1 MSVIIFFV
9 AKRKQRNLAV
19 CGLVGSAARSAAR
32 SLLDGVK
39 IDKKEAGDAVAHI
52 NGCDF
57 CKMRIKND
65 IYDSRKGKCKKVYLD
80 SLPETLQEL
89 QKRIS

>member
-1 MSVIIFFV
+1 V
-9 AKRKQRNLAV
+9 AKRKARDFEV
-19 CGLVGSAARSAAR
+19 CGLVGSAARASAR

-39 IDKKEAGDAVAHI
+39 VDKKEAEDAVAHI

-65 IYDSRKGKCKKVYLD
+65 IHDSREGKGKKVYLD
-80 SLPETLQEL
+80 SLPETLGEL